1 MLTFAGMTFAQIR
14 PEIDALNKEDRDR
27 LSAYLTML
35 QMEEGADLESKQ
47 MQKLERS
54 SGWVELKDLNQE
66 LEKNG

>member
-1 MLTFAGMTFAQIR
+1 MLTFADMTFAQIR
-14 PEIDALNKEDRDR
+14 PEIDALNKEDRDQ